1 MMRLIKKL
9 WEFKHLPT
17 ICIVYS
23 LLVTVLFLYPFKGIA
38 KINFILPIDK
48 LIHVLI
54 YFSLS
59 FLWISY
65 YNRITKHKKKKKSI
79 LIIIILLCFFYGI
92 LIELTQE
99 VLIPFRGSDLFD
111 VFANMIGIILGTLLF
126 CNFNNRIK
134 S

>member
-9 WEFKHLPT
+9 LEFRHLLS

-38 KINFILPIDK
+38 SVNFILPVDK

-65 YNRITKHKKKKKSI
+65 YDRFAKYKKTRKSI
-79 LIIIILLCFFYGI
+79 IIIILLCFFYGI
-92 LIELTQE
+92 VIELIQE
-99 VLIPFRGSDLFD
+99 ILIPFRGSDLFD
-111 VFANMIGIILGTLLF
+111 VFANMIGTILGTLFF

>member
-9 WEFKHLPT
+9 LEFRHLLS

-38 KINFILPIDK
+38 SVNFILPVDK

-65 YNRITKHKKKKKSI
+65 YNNIAKYQIKKKSI
-79 LIIIILLCFFYGI
+79 IIIILLCFFYGI
-92 LIELTQE
+92 VIELIQE
-99 VLIPFRGSDLFD
+99 IFIPFRGLDLFD
-111 VFANMIGIILGTLLF
+111 VFANMIGTILGTLF
-126 CNFNNRIK
+126 FSNFNNRIK

>member
-9 WEFKHLPT
+9 LEFRHLRS

-38 KINFILPIDK
+38 SVNFILPIDK

-65 YNRITKHKKKKKSI
+65 YNSIAKYKIKKKSI
-79 LIIIILLCFFYGI
+79 IIIILLCFFYGI
-92 LIELTQE
+92 VIELIQE
-99 VLIPFRGSDLFD
+99 ILIPFRGSDLFD
-111 VFANMIGIILGTLLF
+111 VFANMIGTILGTLFF

>member
-9 WEFKHLPT
+9 LEFKHLHSV
-17 ICIVYS
+17 CIVYS
-23 LLVTVLFLYPFKGIA
+23 LLVTVLFLYPFKEIA
-38 KINFILPIDK
+38 SVNFILPVDK

-65 YNRITKHKKKKKSI
+65 YNNIAKYKIKKKSI
-79 LIIIILLCFFYGI
+79 IIIILLCFFYGI
-92 LIELTQE
+92 VIELIQE
-99 VLIPFRGSDLFD
+99 IFIPFRGLDLFD
-111 VFANMIGIILGTLLF
+111 VFANMIGTILGTLF
-126 CNFNNRIK
+126 ISNFNNRIK

>member
-9 WEFKHLPT
+9 LEFKQLLSV
-17 ICIVYS
+17 CIVYS
-23 LLVTVLFLYPFKGIA
+23 LLVTVLFLYPFKEIA
-38 KINFILPIDK
+38 SVNFILPVDK

-65 YNRITKHKKKKKSI
+65 YNSIAKYKIKKKSI
-79 LIIIILLCFFYGI
+79 IIIILLCFFYGI
-92 LIELTQE
+92 VIELIQE
-99 VLIPFRGSDLFD
+99 ILIPFRGSDLFD
-111 VFANMIGIILGTLLF
+111 VFANMIGTILGTLFF

>member
-9 WEFKHLPT
+9 LEFRHFLS

-38 KINFILPIDK
+38 SVNFILPVDK

-65 YNRITKHKKKKKSI
+65 YDRFAKYKIKKKSI
-79 LIIIILLCFFYGI
+79 IIIILLCFFYGI
-92 LIELTQE
+92 VIELIQE
-99 VLIPFRGSDLFD
+99 ILIPFRGSDLFD
-111 VFANMIGIILGTLLF
+111 VFANMIGTILATLFF

>member
-1 MMRLIKKL
+1 MRLIKKL
-9 WEFKHLPT
+9 LEFRHLLS

-38 KINFILPIDK
+38 SVNFILPVDK

-65 YNRITKHKKKKKSI
+65 YNSIAKYKKTRKSI
-79 LIIIILLCFFYGI
+79 IIIILLCFFYGI
-92 LIELTQE
+92 VIELIQE
-99 VLIPFRGSDLFD
+99 ILIPFRGSDLFD
-111 VFANMIGIILGTLLF
+111 VFANMIGTILGTLFF

>member
-9 WEFKHLPT
+9 WESKHLLS

-23 LLVTVLFLYPFKGIA
+23 LIVTVLFLYPFKGLA
-38 KINFILPIDK
+38 KVNFILPIDK

-65 YNRITKHKKKKKSI
+65 YDRFAKYKKTRKSI
-79 LIIIILLCFFYGI
+79 IIIILLCFFYGI
-92 LIELTQE
+92 VIELIQE
-99 VLIPFRGSDLFD
+99 ILIPFRGSDLFD
-111 VFANMIGIILGTLLF
+111 VFANMIGTILGTLFF

>member
-9 WEFKHLPT
+9 WESKHLLS

-23 LLVTVLFLYPFKGIA
+23 LIVTVLFLYPFKGLA
-38 KINFILPIDK
+38 KVNFILPIDK

-65 YNRITKHKKKKKSI
+65 YDRFAKYKKTRKSV
-79 LIIIILLCFFYGI
+79 IIIILLCFFYGI

-99 VLIPFRGSDLFD
+99 ILIPFRGSDLFD
-111 VFANMIGIILGTLLF
+111 VFANIIGTILGTLLF